1 MCKRVGGV
9 SSGIRVRV
17 RVMWVTSRA
26 RHQSVD
32 DQHQAT
38 STSLF
43 FAKGGWQKFLTRSK
57 GQRRR
62 ALWCFH
68 AVVHYHPHTSYSV
81 LFLPSRF
88 GHHIV
93 LLHWCGSSSLHVLLP
108 EFSALLSFDLAIC
121 STSIG
126 WLLISSLWWQ
136 MLLHFDLAF
145 RLCCFLLMICS
156 LSSLKCAQATHFSQD
171 YGYDVTHAKRHQVV
185 LFVPANIG
193 HLMLLVRQDDDYR
206 GYHFEASP
214 PLPIFS
220 AHMRCL

>member
-126 WLLISSLWWQ
+126 WHWFPPCDGRCCYISILHLGFAASCWWFAVCHRWNVHKQ
-136 MLLHFDLAF
+136 
-145 RLCCFLLMICS
+145 RI
-156 LSSLKCAQATHFSQD
+156 SLKTT
-171 YGYDVTHAKRHQVV
+171 GT
-185 LFVPANIG
+185 
-193 HLMLLVRQDDDYR
+193 MLRMQNDIKWCYLSRQI
-206 GYHFEASP
+206 SV
-214 PLPIFS
+214 IS
-220 AHMRCL
+220 CC